1 MKATRN
7 ILLGVGILGI
17 SAACF
22 GWINGDAIMD
32 HLITMICGVSLIFGY
47 FTIHKTENSL
57 I

>member
-7 ILLGVGILGI
+7 ILLGIGIMGL
-17 SAACF
+17 SAASF
-22 GWINGDAIMD
+22 GWINGDAFMD